1 MGKLW
6 FSGSAVAVS
15 GQSVVSFKPPVYL
28 QRVSVVRWGQCYKYT
43 AQTVC
48 GLLLLVHQPAV
59 EESEVIIYKALKWN
73 WGLKPMKNV
82 HCSCCLTLMHLFW
95 SVMFFSPVLLLL
107 VNRSASDSFIH
118 IMHCAVGFW
127 KTARENIC
135 NHWKHFSAGSVCWH
149 IPPKLDT
156 NLLVLS

>member
-28 QRVSVVRWGQCYKYT
+28 QRVSVVRWWQCYKYT

-82 HCSCCLTLMHLFW
+82 HCSCCLWLSCIFFDLWCFFHTFCCCWSTDQHLTASSTSCTVQWDFGKLHGRT
-95 SVMFFSPVLLLL
+95 SAITENTSLLAL
-107 VNRSASDSFIH
+107 F
-118 IMHCAVGFW
+118 VGTYLPSW
-127 KTARENIC
+127 TQTC
-135 NHWKHFSAGSVCWH
+135 
-149 IPPKLDT
+149 
-156 NLLVLS
+156 